1 MASSN
6 ELNQQYLL
14 DTGAPDFTSAYQ
26 RKRYHRLLLCFS
38 VINLT
43 FTLAAFSAF
52 AYHIFH
58 CGKNPSLSFPSF
70 SSAKDTLIIQETLI
84 SPSRSHSEETR
95 SSLESHRSEKS
106 LLQRPV
112 GRKLKSLKKPV
123 VLLISSDGFRFGY
136 HWKVPLP
143 NIERLRANGS
153 ECIPGMS
160 PVYPTLTF
168 PNHYSIATG
177 LYPAW
182 HGIIANKFT
191 DPVTNEIFK
200 MGVVDPKWWLG
211 EPIWETVVKNGLVAA
226 TYFWP
231 GSDVSKGA
239 WNCTLP
245 FCHTYNSST
254 PYEDRIDT
262 VLGYFD
268 LSEDEM
274 PSFISLYFEEPD
286 HTGHIVGPDDPHM
299 DAAIT
304 FVDQMLGR
312 LFDGLDERGIF
323 EDVTIIL
330 VSDHGMVG
338 TCDTKVIYLEDFQ
351 PWINISAEWT
361 DTLTPIFSLRPPAE
375 LSVEEVY
382 QNMTEALSSGMV
394 ENSEFFKVYLKE
406 ELPSRL
412 YYSSSERVEP
422 IIGIVAEG
430 YKLELSRSLD
440 KECAGAHGYDNA
452 ALSMRAIFVAHGPQ
466 FLQGRALPSF
476 ANIEVYN
483 IITRI
488 LNITG
493 AANNGS
499 SSFADSVLLP
509 VA

>member
-1 MASSN
+1 MASSD
-6 ELNQQYLL
+6 ELDQHFLV
-14 DTGAPDFTSAYQ
+14 PDFPSAYQ
-26 RKRYHRLLLCFS
+26 RKRYQRLLLCFS
-38 VINLT
+38 VLNFG

-52 AYHIFH
+52 AYHIFRD
-58 CGKNPSLSFPSF
+58 GKNPSLSFPCF
-70 SSAKDTLIIQETLI
+70 SSAKDTLIQESLV
-84 SPSRSHSEETR
+84 SPSRSNKEDTGMWPAT
-95 SSLESHRSEKS
+95 SSRSEQTLTLS
-106 LLQRPV
+106 PV
-112 GRKLKSLKKPV
+112 GTKLKTLKKPV

-143 NIERLRANGS
+143 NIERLLVNGS
-153 ECIPGMS
+153 ECIPGLL

-191 DPVTNEIFK
+191 DPITNETFK

-245 FCHTYNSST
+245 FCHLYNSST

-268 LSEDEM
+268 LPDDEM

-299 DAAIT
+299 DAAVT

-312 LFDGLDERGIF
+312 LLDGLDERGIF
-323 EDVTIIL
+323 EDVNIIL

-338 TCDTKVIYLEDFQ
+338 TCDTKVIYLEDFR
-351 PWINISAEWT
+351 PWINISAEWA
-361 DTLTPIFSLRPPAE
+361 DTLTPMLALRPPAE

-394 ENSEFFKVYLKE
+394 ENSEFLKVYLKE

-412 YYSSSERVEP
+412 LYSSSERVEP

-430 YKLELSRSLD
+430 YKIELSRSPN
-440 KECAGAHGYDNA
+440 KECAGAHGYDNT
-452 ALSMRAIFVAHGPQ
+452 ALSMRAIFVAHGPL
-466 FLQGRALPSF
+466 FAQGCKLESF

-488 LNITG
+488 LKITG

-499 SSFADSVLLP
+499 SGFADSVLLP
-509 VA
+509 EA